1 MKIFV
6 GGLSYDVTD
15 ENLKE
20 LFTPHGQVASASIIT
35 DRHSGQPR
43 GFGFVEM
50 PERRE
55 AMAAIEALNGTQLQ
69 GRTLE
74 VNEARP
80 PAPRPSYGGGPR
92 GGGRRDDRR
101 GKRSGGGGGG
111 GGNRRRY

>member
-6 GGLSYDVTD
+6 GGLSYEVMD
-15 ENLKE
+15 EDLKA
-20 LFTPHGQVASASIIT
+20 LFTPHGQVDSAAVVT

-55 AMAAIEALNGTQLQ
+55 AIAAIAALNGTQLQ

-80 PAPRPSYGGGPR
+80 PEKRPFGGGQR
-92 GGGRRDDRR
+92 GRPYQRQ
-101 GKRSGGGGGG
+101 GKRPG
-111 GGNRRRY
+111 GGNRRRF